1 MDSTDLIDL
10 KINKKVDNKNYYL
23 KITNLL
29 NESYQRPHGYN
40 QDQRI
45 LKFGLKILNTC
56 IETK

>member
-45 LKFGLKILNTC
+45 LKFGLKF
-56 IETK
+56 